1 MESKSR
7 QDLYINIYEEPTVKM
22 HAQGQSQQTQQHSST
37 HPLLQQQPQNHL
49 SNNNAVGKPSEN
61 QSLSSV
67 GKRIDYKL
75 LKLYISTYVHMYLL
89 THLCVII
96 NISRLMHTRRKK
108 NSGKFH

>member
-1 MESKSR
+1 
-7 QDLYINIYEEPTVKM
+7 M

-37 HPLLQQQPQNHL
+37 HPLLQQQQQQNHL

-75 LKLYISTYVHMYLL
+75 L
-89 THLCVII
+89 
-96 NISRLMHTRRKK
+96 
-108 NSGKFH
+108 